1 MKKFRNFI
9 KDIGC
14 LLSLVILIS
23 CTEDTEASIPPS
35 QSDVSISGTLPVLYI
50 DTENHSPIVSKE
62 EYLNAFYRLDP
73 MGIEGIEALGT
84 KDEPL
89 PLQIRGRGHSSWK
102 AAKKPYKIKLE
113 QKTSIMGMPKNK
125 HWALLKPSEN
135 TVAGLQL
142 GGCIKNKLFD
152 TLFLYIAIE
161 SAKIIKRPI
170 FGDFPK
176 IFDSRGV

>member
-1 MKKFRNFI
+1 MKYKFRNFI

-23 CTEDTEASIPPS
+23 CTEDKEANIPPS
-35 QSDVSISGTLPVLYI
+35 QSVVSISGTLPVLYI

-62 EYLNAFYRLDP
+62 VYLNAYYRLDP

-89 PLQIRGRGHSSWK
+89 PLQIRGRGHSSWQG
-102 AAKKPYKIKLE
+102 AKKPYKIKLG

-125 HWALLKPSEN
+125 HWALLKPTEN

-142 GGCIKNKLFD
+142 GHIMNMAWTPSFRPVEVVLNGDYIGLY
-152 TLFLYIAIE
+152 FLTETI
-161 SAKIIKRPI
+161 
-170 FGDFPK
+170 
-176 IFDSRGV
+176 

>member
-1 MKKFRNFI
+1 
-9 KDIGC
+9 
-14 LLSLVILIS
+14 
-23 CTEDTEASIPPS
+23 
-35 QSDVSISGTLPVLYI
+35 
-50 DTENHSPIVSKE
+50 
-62 EYLNAFYRLDP
+62 

-142 GGCIKNKLFD
+142 GHIMNMAWTPNYEYGVDSEFPTGGGRSKRRLYWSLFS
-152 TLFLYIAIE
+152 Y
-161 SAKIIKRPI
+161 
-170 FGDFPK
+170 
-176 IFDSRGV
+176 